1 MIITLKTAKNV
12 SLEDAHKYILGY
24 TVGNDLTA
32 RVWHA
37 PERSSIQLGYSM
49 GPSLISHEAYKA
61 SSSKHLKTWVNDDL
75 VQDASVE
82 EMVFNA
88 EEIVSF
94 LSQGPQTLSFL
105 VLYCHFGLTFRRSYH

>member
-1 MIITLKTAKNV
+1 LQFQGELVIITSKTAKNI

-37 PERSSIQLGYSM
+37 PERSSIQLGYSKGFDNFAPM
-49 GPSLISHEAYKA
+49 GPSLISHEAYKV
-61 SSSKHLKTWVNDDL
+61 SSSTALKTWVNGDL

-94 LSQGPQTLSFL
+94 LSQGS
-105 VLYCHFGLTFRRSYH
+105 